1 MCSCSVHEP
10 MVLDGAGSPARV
22 VLLRLPPQ
30 LRGVVAR
37 RLSVLAELSPPG
49 VLTVSEVAVVGSG
62 VTARVAA
69 PPGPDLVAWSCPCPR
84 LAPREVESLVA
95 DLAATL
101 AWLAS
106 RGVRPGPFGARAV
119 VLDGVGRALLDPLR
133 IAAVDAGGLTS
144 REDVAACCEVASLL
158 ACVATVARPASDHDA
173 AVESELTRVLDDAA
187 LRGVGTG
194 GCAHPASMAGVLAR
208 AARHAVAR
216 REALPRSLPDPLGDA
231 ADAVRRC
238 QVLAAERELSPTGG
252 RRRRPAWGRRI

>member
-1 MCSCSVHEP
+1 MA
-10 MVLDGAGSPARV
+10 LDGAGSPVRV
-22 VLLRLPPQ
+22 VFLTLPPQ

-37 RLSVLAELSPPG
+37 RLSTLAELRPPG
-49 VLTVSEVAVVGSG
+49 VLAVSEVAVVGPG

-69 PPGPDLVAWSCPCPR
+69 PPGPDLATWSCPDPR

-106 RGVRPGPFGARAV
+106 RGVRPGPFGPRAV

-144 REDVAACCEVASLL
+144 REKVAACCEVASLL
-158 ACVATVARPASDHDA
+158 ACVATVARPGSDHDP
-173 AVESELTRVLDDAA
+173 AVEAELARVLDDAA
-187 LRGVGTG
+187 RRGGG
-194 GCAHPASMAGVLAR
+194 AQGCAHPASTAGELAR
-208 AARHAVAR
+208 AARHAVGR
-216 REALPRSLPDPLGDA
+216 RVPLPRSLPDPLGDA

-238 QVLAAERELSPTGG
+238 QVLAAERELSPAGG
-252 RRRRPAWGRRI
+252 RRLRSAWGRRT